1 MVVKGEDGDEG
12 HVTAPRRTQG
22 ERRAST
28 RAALIAAGRE
38 LFATRGFAGA
48 GREEIVER
56 AGVTRG
62 AMYHHFR
69 SKEDLFRAVYEVCE
83 EEVLERVVLAAAGAK
98 DPKQMLRLG
107 SLAYLEVAAA
117 EDIRRICLLDA
128 PAVLDPEDRRE
139 LSERFGLGVIRE
151 ALRECMDDGLIRVQP
166 VDVLAHVYLA
176 MLLESATLVAEGRD
190 HAEVAGVLDGFLDL
204 L

>member
-12 HVTAPRRTQG
+12 HVAAPRRTQG

-28 RAALIAAGRE
+28 RAALIAAARE

-83 EEVLERVVLAAAGAK
+83 EEVLEQVVLAAAAAK
-98 DPKQMLRLG
+98 DPKEMLRLG
-107 SLAYLEVAAA
+107 SLAYLEVAAT

-128 PAVLDPEDRRE
+128 PAVLDPEVRRE

-151 ALRECMDDGLIRVQP
+151 ALRECMDAGLIRVQP

-176 MLLESATLVAEGRD
+176 MLLEAATLVAEGRH
-190 HAEVAGVLDGFLDL
+190 HAEVAGVLDGFIDRL
-204 L
+204 